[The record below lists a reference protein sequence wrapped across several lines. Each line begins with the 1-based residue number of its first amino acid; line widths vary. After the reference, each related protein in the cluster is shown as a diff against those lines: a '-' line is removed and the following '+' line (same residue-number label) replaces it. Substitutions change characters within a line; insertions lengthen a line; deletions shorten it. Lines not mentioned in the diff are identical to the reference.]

1 MCWRLPIRWVFF
13 LTQPVGGIEGV
24 WSLLCDILQISAQL
38 KHLFTFGDS
47 MGWLPFCLF
56 TVKKWCFMELHV
68 APEVRWIETHFCCS
82 LSCWQMTFPS
92 HPPAFPSC
100 HLSFWRGHWFPRVL
114 RFFYR
119 RDVSPALS
127 LCTCSASGRRVSCMV
142 ISQRLP
148 TLDVSLPISVHLP
161 VARQGH
167 SLTTIKLYFCTHK
180 GMSSESHMQQ
190 VLCSNE
196 SKFENLVQI
205 IPVFVR
211 GPSVVRFSSD
221 CLLCKTQ
228 WRLCHSL
235 GLNFS

>member
-38 KHLFTFGDS
+38 KHLFTFRDS

-56 TVKKWCFMELHV
+56 TVKKWCFMGLHV

-82 LSCWQMTFPS
+82 LSCWQMAFPS

-127 LCTCSASGRRVSCMV
+127 LCTCSANKSQLHGHQPEATNVGCFAPYLSTSPSGE
-142 ISQRLP
+142 
-148 TLDVSLPISVHLP
+148 
-161 VARQGH
+161 GH

-180 GMSSESHMQQ
+180 GISSESHMQQ

-196 SKFENLVQI
+196 SKFENFGANHPSICTGAISSEVQQWLS
-205 IPVFVR
+205 
-211 GPSVVRFSSD
+211 SVQNTMEAMS
-221 CLLCKTQ
+221 
-228 WRLCHSL
+228 
-235 GLNFS
+235 